1 MEKRLEP
8 RLENQMERAVIEV
21 INDIV
26 MMETQHRFCICDKFR
41 TDVAALALNHLQPRY
56 ATSFQGSLHTL
67 EEIQSDQDLQVLIRK
82 QVAMALDRVVQD
94 PRCDQEDCPIL
105 RNQIDVDLELVPE
118 SENEKH

>member
-1 MEKRLEP
+1 MEKRLDP
-8 RLENQMERAVIEV
+8 RLENQMERAVLEV

-41 TDVAALALNHLQPRY
+41 VDVAALALNQLQPRY

-82 QVAMALDRVVQD
+82 QIALALEKVIQD
-94 PRCDQEDCPIL
+94 PRCHQEDCPLL
-105 RNQIDVDLELVPE
+105 RNQIDVELELANE
-118 SENEKH
+118 SD

>member
-1 MEKRLEP
+1 MEKRLDP

-41 TDVAALALNHLQPRY
+41 IDVAALALNQLQPRY
-56 ATSFQGSLHTL
+56 ATSFHGSLHTL

-82 QVAMALDRVVQD
+82 QVASALDRVVQD
-94 PRCDQEDCPIL
+94 PRCDQEDCPLL
-105 RNQIDVDLELVPE
+105 RSRIDVDLELSPD
-118 SENEKH
+118 SEENRI